1 MQIDERALNFI
12 QKAKAAGFS
21 QQEVYDEL
29 VAKGYDVGAPREEI
43 QEWKAPEPEKSPYS
57 AMDKVKYTLRAA
69 GEAAPIGMGD
79 LTAGYVATQARNV
92 ADVTHGKDLKTRLE
106 GAKRFIDYT
115 TPIGQIKMLKEGTF
129 GKERADFIK
138 EQEEFAK
145 HHGGLNFLGEMVGG
159 ALTGGVGAAKN
170 VIGKQGIKA
179 LMGTGARE
187 GAKFGSIYGAGS
199 GFTQDTDKLSVY
211 DALKGAA
218 LGGAGGAVFGA
229 ALPPAIAL
237 GGKGLKA
244 GSNLVGKFFGTKKAA
259 EREAQKILEKAG
271 GTSANEVVGA
281 DEGVVALKNAIKS
294 DKGLAK
300 EIEQMADEKLI
311 NSADTT
317 KKIISDTL
325 GADDIEAAKDLA
337 SAQYREVLASD
348 PIYVPDNIYKNK
360 GLKKAVKNAIKND
373 YNDELEKKGINSL
386 YGVQAVKEELDDMIA
401 KSMVVGKKGIAEPTK
416 ATVRL
421 QDVKAKFLENVD
433 AVAPQYKQVRED
445 FEKAIAPYNIL
456 GGLLKDQGRE
466 RANTIKAI
474 LTNKNKTAISD
485 VFGKEKAE
493 ALFDALRKQSRL
505 NENYNALYNAA
516 HTELTKSTPIGNKA
530 PWRESVESLGSIVG
544 TVADMARFG
553 GAKRLRR
560 NIAEILLS
568 GQKPSVKAPVKS
580 IPQGSGQSIAG
591 YLGGK
596 LKEKGGYAM
605 GNKPISKITS
615 EKSSQLKKDLKVL
628 GYKKDVFYND
638 EIYVPSE
645 NALNKIQAYKDIVD
659 GKHFSGSLIDLG
671 ETPKKLLDGGVE
683 NHNLYISYDVIS
695 KAQGGKNAGHDL
707 AKDIIKEIP
716 EKLYNPIAVLN
727 SRNKLGG
734 SVVVTEL
741 KDKTGK
747 PVIAAIR
754 LDKTPQGVVINDI
767 KSIHGRESFDE
778 LFGFSLDEGKLRKI
792 DLKKMENIPSTYRA
806 IIARGSKYSP
816 SNSIVDDKGNVKTNF
831 LKVAGA
837 LRHTTN
843 SEGEAIA
850 KRKFGLSNFWDLFK
864 KSKIVDEQGR
874 PLKVFHASDADF
886 DTFDMSKGRINMD
899 IKGAFF
905 SPWELDAKGYG
916 KNVRAFY
923 LNIKNPA
930 DEQTAYK
937 ALRKYQGQNGA
948 GEKAKQDLIRQG
960 YDGVNNGNEEY
971 IAFFP
976 EQIKSVFNRGTFSP
990 KTGNVYKSLIGGLGI
1005 SQILK
1010 NKESK

>member
-29 VAKGYDVGAPREEI
+29 LAKGYEVGAPREEI
-43 QEWKAPEPEKSPYS
+43 QEWKAPEPVQSPYS

-69 GEAAPIGMGD
+69 GEAAPFGMGD
-79 LTAGYVATQARNV
+79 LVAGYAATQARNV
-92 ADVTHGKDLKTRLE
+92 ADITHGKDLKTKLQ
-106 GAKRFIDYT
+106 GAKRFVDYM
-115 TPIGQIKMLKEGTF
+115 TPIGQVKMIKEGTF

-138 EQEEFAK
+138 EQEDFAK

-170 VIGKQGIKA
+170 VLGKQGIKA
-179 LMGTGARE
+179 LMGAGARE

-259 EREAQKILEKAG
+259 GREAQKILEQAG
-271 GTSANEVVGA
+271 GTGVNEVVNA

-300 EIEQMADEKLI
+300 EIEQIADEKLI
-311 NSADTT
+311 NSPDTT
-317 KKIISDTL
+317 KQIISDTL
-325 GADDIEAAKDLA
+325 GANDIQAAKDIA

-401 KSMVVGKKGIAEPTK
+401 KSMVIGKKGIAEPTK
-416 ATVRL
+416 ATARL
-421 QDVKAKFLENVD
+421 QEVKAKFLENVD

-493 ALFDALRKQSRL
+493 SLFDALRKQSRL

-568 GQKPSVKAPVKS
+568 GQKPSVKVPVKS
-580 IPQGSGQSIAG
+580 IPQESGQSISG

-596 LKEKGGYAM
+596 LKEKGGYAWKDLADNATTEKLLKPRDFVSENFVSDVNNSLNNKAVNNYQKIDM
-605 GNKPISKITS
+605 GQIPWIYMANGLEEQPLKTNKLSIRKAMGLLTPAELKAHPEWHNHNVPKNVIDKMPELISDPLAIFKSNSETGRYVAVLDAQVKGDPVLAVISPGKDGGYTFMPTAYEKGSFANFVKNTQDLNNVVYVDSKRPSLPHTLLQAVSVGNKDPKHSIATKEGLVKRYFENRKNFLNGSKVVD
-615 EKSSQLKKDLKVL
+615 EKGQPLVVYHGTHHKFNAFDSKK
-628 GYKKDVFYND
+628 F
-638 EIYVPSE
+638 
-645 NALNKIQAYKDIVD
+645 
-659 GKHFSGSLIDLG
+659 GSN
-671 ETPKKLLDGGVE
+671 T
-683 NHNLYISYDVIS
+683 
-695 KAQGGKNAGHDL
+695 
-707 AKDIIKEIP
+707 
-716 EKLYNPIAVLN
+716 
-727 SRNKLGG
+727 GG
-734 SVVVTEL
+734 SVLGEGFYFTDTPKIAEQYAYGFFGS
-741 KDKTGK
+741 GK
-747 PVIAAIR
+747 GKGNNNVMPVYLFMKNPAMSKKGYNPKIHDGI
-754 LDKTPQGVVINDI
+754 INKNADGSITYLITNPKQI
-767 KSIHGRESFDE
+767 KSI
-778 LFGFSLDEGKLRKI
+778 
-792 DLKKMENIPSTYRA
+792 Y
-806 IIARGSKYSP
+806 
-816 SNSIVDDKGNVKTNF
+816 NSG
-831 LKVAGA
+831 
-837 LRHTTN
+837 
-843 SEGEAIA
+843 
-850 KRKFGLSNFWDLFK
+850 
-864 KSKIVDEQGR
+864 
-874 PLKVFHASDADF
+874 
-886 DTFDMSKGRINMD
+886 TFNR
-899 IKGAFF
+899 
-905 SPWELDAKGYG
+905 
-916 KNVRAFY
+916 
-923 LNIKNPA
+923 KNPNI
-930 DEQTAYK
+930 YK
-937 ALRKYQGQNGA
+937 AL
-948 GEKAKQDLIRQG
+948 
-960 YDGVNNGNEEY
+960 
-971 IAFFP
+971 
-976 EQIKSVFNRGTFSP
+976 
-990 KTGNVYKSLIGGLGI
+990 IGGVGI

>member
-1 MQIDERALNFI
+1 MQIDDRALNFI

-29 VAKGYDVGAPREEI
+29 VAKGYEVGAPREEI

-57 AMDKVKYTLRAA
+57 TMDKVKYTLRAA
-69 GEAAPIGMGD
+69 GEAAPFGMGD
-79 LTAGYVATQARNV
+79 LVAGYVGAQARNL
-92 ADVTHGKDLKTRLE
+92 ADYTHGKDLKTRVKGL
-106 GAKRFIDYT
+106 GKLAFGIISPKDF
-115 TPIGQIKMLKEGTF
+115 KE
-129 GKERADFIK
+129 ERANFIR

-145 HHGGLNFLGEMVGG
+145 HHGGLNFAGEMAGG
-159 ALTGGVGAAKN
+159 LLTGGSGAARN

-179 LMGTGARE
+179 LMNAGARE
-187 GAKFGSIYGAGS
+187 GAKFGAAYGAGS
-199 GFTQDTDKLSVY
+199 ALTQDTDKISVPE
-211 DALKGAA
+211 ALKGG
-218 LGGAGGAVFGA
+218 LVGGAGGALIGG

-237 GGKGLKA
+237 GAKGAKA
-244 GSNLVGKFFGTKKAA
+244 GSNLVGRFFGTKKAA
-259 EREAQKILEKAG
+259 GREAQKILEQAG
-271 GTSANEVVGA
+271 GTGVNEVVNA

-300 EIEQMADEKLI
+300 EIEQIADEKLI

-317 KKIISDTL
+317 KQIISDTL
-325 GADDIEAAKDLA
+325 GANDIQAAKDLA
-337 SAQYREVLASD
+337 SAQYRDVLASD
-348 PIYVPDNIYKNK
+348 PIYVPNNIYKNK

-401 KSMVVGKKGIAEPTK
+401 KSMVIGKKGIAEPTK
-416 ATVRL
+416 ATARL
-421 QDVKAKFLENVD
+421 QEVKAKFLENVD

-493 ALFDALRKQSRL
+493 SLFDALRKQSRL

-568 GQKPSVKAPVKS
+568 GQKSSVKAPVKS
-580 IPQGSGQSIAG
+580 IPQESGQSIAG

-596 LKEKGGYAM
+596 LKEKGGYAW
-605 GNKPISKITS
+605 GDKPISKLTS

-638 EIYVPSE
+638 EIHAPSE

-671 ETPKKLLDGGVE
+671 ETPKKLLDAGIG
-683 NHNLYISYDVIS
+683 NNKLYIGFHVIA
-695 KAQGGKNAGHDL
+695 KGQNKKNVGHDL
-707 AKDIIKEIP
+707 SKDVLKEVP
-716 EKLYNPIAVLN
+716 EKLYNPIAVLD
-727 SRNKLGG
+727 SRSKAGG

-741 KDKTGK
+741 TDKSGN
-747 PVIAAIR
+747 PVMAAIR
-754 LDKTPQGVVINDI
+754 LDKTPQGTIINDI
-767 KSIHGRESFDE
+767 KSIHGRDNFQD

-806 IIARGSKYSP
+806 VIARGSKYSP

-850 KRKFGLSNFWDLFK
+850 KRKFGLSNFWDFFK

-960 YDGVNNGNEEY
+960 YDGVNNHNEEF
-971 IAFFP
+971 IAFYP
-976 EQIKSVFNRGTFSP
+976 EQIKSVDNVGTFSP
-990 KTGNVYKSLIGGLGI
+990 KTGNVYKSLVGGLGI

-1010 NKESK
+1010 SKENK

>member
-29 VAKGYDVGAPREEI
+29 VAKGYEVGAPREQI

-57 AMDKVKYTLRAA
+57 TMDKVKYTLRAA

-79 LTAGYVATQARNV
+79 LVAGYAATQARNV
-92 ADVTHGKDLKTRLE
+92 ADFTHGKDWKTRKAGLQ
-106 GAKRFIDYT
+106 RFFDYMN
-115 TPIGQIKMLKEGTF
+115 PIGQVQMLKEGTF

-138 EQEEFAK
+138 EQEKFSK

-179 LMGTGARE
+179 LMGAGARE

-199 GFTQDTDKLSVY
+199 GFTQDADKLSVY

-229 ALPPAIAL
+229 ALPPAIAI

-373 YNDELEKKGINSL
+373 YNDELEKRSINSL

-401 KSMVVGKKGIAEPTK
+401 KSMVIGKKGIAEPTK
-416 ATVRL
+416 ATARL
-421 QDVKAKFLENVD
+421 QEVKAKFLENVD

-505 NENYNALYNAA
+505 NENYNSLYNEA
-516 HTELTKSTPIGNKA
+516 HRELTKSTPIGNKA

-544 TVADMARFG
+544 TAADMARFG

-568 GQKPSVKAPVKS
+568 GKNPSGRAITPKS
-580 IPQGSGQSIAG
+580 MPEQSGQSIAG

-596 LKEKGGYAM
+596 LKEKGGYIANPLDDTQT
-605 GNKPISKITS
+605 GYHGSLNRFKEFSLDHIGSGEGAQAHGYGSYVAKIQDIGEKYRKKLIGERGWIPKTEILYDGKPIKNTPFGEIGNLTLDALFDIEVENGKNIYPFSK
-615 EKSSQLKKDLKVL
+615 KAYLKKIENRKQMLEGTKRE
-628 GYKKDVFYND
+628 YKRVRKKENK
-638 EIYVPSE
+638 ELLARRISE
-645 NALNKIQAYKDIVD
+645 L
-659 GKHFSGSLIDLG
+659 
-671 ETPKKLLDGGVE
+671 E
-683 NHNLYISYDVIS
+683 
-695 KAQGGKNAGHDL
+695 
-707 AKDIIKEIP
+707 KEIP
-716 EKLYNPIAVLN
+716 LLEKLDISKLEKRPAGQVYEVKIPKNDVLLDEHKTFNEQPKKVQDALSKIAKDFDIQVKGKVQAGLN
-727 SRNKLGG
+727 FHDITGKYVYNKL
-734 SVVVTEL
+734 
-741 KDKTGK
+741 
-747 PVIAAIR
+747 A
-754 LDKTPQGVVINDI
+754 GVVGGQKQASQTLNKYGIKGIRYVGARDGECFVIFDPKKDI
-767 KSIHGRESFDE
+767 KINKTF
-778 LFGFSLDEGKLRKI
+778 
-792 DLKKMENIPSTYRA
+792 
-806 IIARGSKYSP
+806 YSVLAALA
-816 SNSIVDDKGNVKTNF
+816 S
-831 LKVAGA
+831 AG
-837 LRHTTN
+837 L
-843 SEGEAIA
+843 
-850 KRKFGLSNFWDLFK
+850 L
-864 KSKIVDEQGR
+864 
-874 PLKVFHASDADF
+874 
-886 DTFDMSKGRINMD
+886 
-899 IKGAFF
+899 
-905 SPWELDAKGYG
+905 
-916 KNVRAFY
+916 
-923 LNIKNPA
+923 
-930 DEQTAYK
+930 
-937 ALRKYQGQNGA
+937 
-948 GEKAKQDLIRQG
+948 
-960 YDGVNNGNEEY
+960 NNGMKQE
-971 IAFFP
+971 A
-976 EQIKSVFNRGTFSP
+976 K
-990 KTGNVYKSLIGGLGI
+990 
-1005 SQILK
+1005 
-1010 NKESK
+1010 